1 MDTSPLF
8 QPISLACGS
17 TWRNR
22 LVVAP
27 MTTYSSHPDG
37 TLHEDEIDYLR
48 VRSRGYGA
56 VMTAACCVHPRG
68 KAFDG
73 QWACWDDRFLPS
85 LRSAANAIQCE
96 GAAAVLQIHH
106 GGRQCPSRL
115 CGGPPL
121 SASAVPAERPN
132 AETPVAM
139 SPDEIEETISAFA
152 SAALR
157 AKMAG
162 FDGVEIHGANTYLL
176 QQFVS
181 PHSNRREDD
190 YGLDPFLFSWRIASE
205 VRAAVGPHFA
215 VGYRFSPEE
224 TETPGIRL
232 PQTWELLDRLL
243 DVPLDWLHISL
254 RDFRGPSL
262 LDPSSDPVQ
271 PMIARYIAGRTAFVG
286 VGGVKNARDALQC
299 LEAGADLV
307 AIGRAAITDPD
318 WALKALDGEEPTLVV
333 PAEGAREKLTLP
345 AGLTNKI
352 YGVPGWFPV
361 EGISAPA

>member
-17 TWRNR
+17 TLRNR

-27 MTTYSSHPDG
+27 MTTYSSHADG
-37 TLHEDEIDYLR
+37 TLHEEEVAYLR
-48 VRSRGYGA
+48 VRSRGFGA

-73 QWACWDDRFLPS
+73 QWACWDDGFLPS
-85 LRSAANAIQCE
+85 LRKAAEAIQSQ
-96 GAAAVLQIHH
+96 GAAAILQIHH

-132 AETPVAM
+132 AETPVSM
-139 SPDEIEETISAFA
+139 SAAEIEETIAAFA
-152 SAALR
+152 SAAAR
-157 AKMAG
+157 AKAAG

-190 YGLDPFLFSWRIASE
+190 YGLDPFLFPWRIASE
-205 VRAAVGPHFA
+205 VRAAVGPSFA

-232 PQTWELLDRLL
+232 PHTLQLLDRLL
-243 DVPLDWLHISL
+243 TIPLDWLHISL

-262 LDPSSDPVQ
+262 LDPEGEPVQ
-271 PMIARYIAGRTAFVG
+271 PMVARHIGGRTAFVG
-286 VGGVKNARDALQC
+286 VGGVKNAADALDC
-299 LEAGADLV
+299 LRYGADLV
-307 AIGRAAITDPD
+307 AVGRAAITDPD
-318 WALKALDGEEPTLVV
+318 WALKALHGEDPILVV

-345 AGLTNKI
+345 TGLANKI

-361 EGISAPA
+361 EGVNAPA